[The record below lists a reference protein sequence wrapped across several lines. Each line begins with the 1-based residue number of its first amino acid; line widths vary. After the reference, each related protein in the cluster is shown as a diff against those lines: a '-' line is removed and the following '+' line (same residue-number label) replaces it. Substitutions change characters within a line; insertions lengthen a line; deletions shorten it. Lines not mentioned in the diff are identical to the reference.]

1 MQTINVE
8 VRWTEKNF
16 CCGWGNP
23 EIGTVMCTNKT
34 LDGLKIEFAE
44 TLKWHIDSMVADG
57 EDVPEWLVNEQYNVV
72 YDLHTSALLR
82 EAEKFTTMTALS
94 KETGINVKQLSHY
107 ASATKNPRPAQR
119 QRIIEGLHSIG
130 RKFLTLC

>member
-1 MQTINVE
+1 
-8 VRWTEKNF
+8 
-16 CCGWGNP
+16 
-23 EIGTVMCTNKT
+23 MCTNRS
-34 LDGLKIEFAE
+34 LEGLKEEFE
-44 TLKWHIDSMVADG
+44 RSLQWHIESMLEDG
-57 EDVPEWLVNEQYNVV
+57 DEVPSWLATHDYTIEYE
-72 YDLHTSALLR
+72 LHTSALLR

-119 QRIIEGLHSIG
+119 QRIIDGLHAIG